1 MGNISKA
8 DRKKGQKFFDSLSDK
23 ELSER
28 LDLIRK
34 QKDLAYY
41 SLNNEVYESLHK
53 TEQQIIKARVKK
65 V

>member
-1 MGNISKA
+1 MQKITKA
-8 DRKKGQKFFDSLSDK
+8 DRKVGQEFFDSLSDK
-23 ELSER
+23 ELSKR

-34 QKDLAYY
+34 QKEVAFY
-41 SLNNEVYESLHK
+41 SLNTEVLDELDK